1 MSRLFVDLRP
11 LRGNRDF
18 SLLFYGQLVS
28 LLGSNLTLVAVP
40 YQVYVETHSS
50 LWVGLASLIQL
61 PFLIAGA
68 LWGGVMGDR
77 MNRRT
82 LLVINS
88 LVLALLSAG
97 LALNAQWHLSHLAVL
112 ITLAAL
118 AAGFGGFG
126 GPIRSA
132 AIPKL
137 VPPDQLVAAYS
148 LNQVIYNIASVAGPG
163 LAGLLLAGIGLSA
176 CYWFDAL
183 TFALLVIFTIFMSSM
198 MPSGQH
204 TGVKMLRAVGDGW
217 RYVRSH
223 ATAQAVYLVDLNAM
237 VFGLPRALF
246 PAVALTLYH
255 GGPRTLG
262 LLYAAPGA
270 GALLMAVLTGW
281 LERVRRQGRLV
292 VLVVMAWG
300 GAITVFG
307 LVHVVWVGLA
317 CLAIAG
323 ATDVISTIL
332 RNTILQNAITDEY
345 RSRISSIQMAVVTG
359 GPRLGDFESGLVAG
373 LTTTEFSI
381 VSGGI
386 ACIVGALALIRW
398 RPTFWND
405 TAL

>member
-97 LALNAQWHLSHLAVL
+97 LALNAQWHHSHLAVL